1 MNKWIVGLLGL
12 SGIAAQAHAA
22 CTRPQLQA
30 AVDSY
35 IAAQKAGDRSKMTFT
50 DKPKFRQDM
59 SDIAADKGLWNTA
72 LSIDHVRS
80 FLDTARCKTFSE
92 AIVAKSA
99 HPYVIGTRL
108 TVENGKIAGI
118 DSLVTEKGDW
128 LFNANSYLK
137 HSSAE
142 DWHPL
147 PASERI
153 PAQHLINA
161 GNEYLDLFSDKLS
174 DPPWGIPCARLEG
187 GAYTNRDEK
196 PDATCKVGIPPG
208 VLYIV
213 NRDYVVDEEMGVVNI
228 FCRFGNS
235 QTGMADSHTFRLVN
249 GKLRWVHTLS
259 VSAQK
264 NSPQAAD
271 DGQIIRVANPGGTP
285 GAGGAGGTS
294 GTGGAGGT
302 AGTGAGGTAATGAS
316 GTAGSGATGNTGGAG
331 PK

>member
-1 MNKWIVGLLGL
+1 MNKWMLGLLAL
-12 SGIAAQAHAA
+12 SGVAAQANAA
-22 CTRPQLQA
+22 CTRPELQA

-35 IAAQKAGDRSKMTFT
+35 IAAQKAGDRGKMSFT
-50 DKPKFRQDM
+50 DKPKLRQDM
-59 SDIAADKGLWNTA
+59 TDVAADKGLWNTA
-72 LSIDHVRS
+72 LSVDHVRS

-92 AIVAKSA
+92 VIVAKSP
-99 HPYVIGTRL
+99 HQYVIGTRL
-108 TVENGKIAGI
+108 TVDNGKIAGI

-128 LFNANSYLK
+128 LFNANSYLQ

-142 DWHPL
+142 DWRPL
-147 PASERI
+147 PAGERI
-153 PAQHLINA
+153 PAQRLINA

-187 GAYTNRDEK
+187 GAYTDRDHK

-213 NRDYVVDEEMGVVNI
+213 NRDYVVDEELGVVNI

-259 VSAQK
+259 VSPTK
-264 NSPQAAD
+264 NSPQATD
-271 DGQIIRVANPGGTP
+271 DGQIIRVSNTGAAAEVGN
-285 GAGGAGGTS
+285 AGGAA
-294 GTGGAGGT
+294 GAG
-302 AGTGAGGTAATGAS
+302 ATS
-316 GTAGSGATGNTGGAG
+316 
-331 PK
+331 K

>member
-1 MNKWIVGLLGL
+1 
-12 SGIAAQAHAA
+12 
-22 CTRPQLQA
+22 
-30 AVDSY
+30 
-35 IAAQKAGDRSKMTFT
+35 
-50 DKPKFRQDM
+50 
-59 SDIAADKGLWNTA
+59 
-72 LSIDHVRS
+72 
-80 FLDTARCKTFSE
+80 
-92 AIVAKSA
+92 
-99 HPYVIGTRL
+99 VIGTRL
-108 TVENGKIAGI
+108 TVADGKIAAI

-147 PASERI
+147 SPGERI
-153 PAQHLINA
+153 PAQRLINA

-259 VSAQK
+259 VSPTK
-264 NSPQAAD
+264 NSPQATD
-271 DGQIIRVANPGGTP
+271 DGQIIRV
-285 GAGGAGGTS
+285 S
-294 GTGGAGGT
+294 
-302 AGTGAGGTAATGAS
+302 
-316 GTAGSGATGNTGGAG
+316 NTGGPPAAG
-331 PK
+331 AAPK